1 MKLLTLEE
9 IEKMAGSTFTYG
21 DAGIGMQELFDTARA
36 YWELKNEPATRHST
50 SIQYIGQLRQ
60 WLNECRI
67 TDPSK
72 MVDNKDIMEWL
83 GIPVPEG
90 YRTDKEVISEALGIK
105 EDKPHAIGKSGGS
118 STTGMEV
125 IYKGTVED
133 KPHAPTIRAI
143 VEALKES
150 WDYDE
155 ERYQLGDAIQLLKN
169 HIE

>member
-1 MKLLTLEE
+1 MTPLTLEE
-9 IEKMAGSTFTYG
+9 IEKLDEENKHNGFVEMDDDMLNSLLA
-21 DAGIGMQELFDTARA
+21 TARA
-36 YWELKNEPATRHST
+36 YWELKNEPATLHST

-105 EDKPHAIGKSGGS
+105 EDKPHA
-118 STTGMEV
+118 
-125 IYKGTVED
+125 
-133 KPHAPTIRAI
+133 PTIKAI
-143 VEALKES
+143 VEAMK
-150 WDYDE
+150 
-155 ERYQLGDAIQLLKN
+155 LLEKYTQ
-169 HIE
+169 

>member
-9 IEKMAGSTFTYG
+9 IEWLDNQLVSNEAVKMEVTA
-21 DAGIGMQELFDTARA
+21 DMARRLLATARA
-36 YWELKNEPATRHST
+36 YWELKNDPKTAQET
-50 SIQYIGQLRQ
+50 SIEYIGQLRQ

-105 EDKPHAIGKSGGS
+105 EDKPHAR
-118 STTGMEV
+118 
-125 IYKGTVED
+125 
-133 KPHAPTIRAI
+133 TIRAI
-143 VEALKES
+143 VEALEASKEIHT
-150 WDYDE
+150 
-155 ERYQLGDAIQLLKN
+155 ERSHVSLDLNRGIKSLEKHL
-169 HIE
+169 E

>member
-9 IEKMAGSTFTYG
+9 IEKLESNASSKEVVEIHLSKEKLRQTL
-21 DAGIGMQELFDTARA
+21 ATARA

-105 EDKPHAIGKSGGS
+105 EDK
-118 STTGMEV
+118 
-125 IYKGTVED
+125 
-133 KPHAPTIRAI
+133 
-143 VEALKES
+143 L
-150 WDYDE
+150 
-155 ERYQLGDAIQLLKN
+155 
-169 HIE
+169 

>member
-1 MKLLTLEE
+1 MLNPMETNKLLTLEE
-9 IEKMAGSTFTYG
+9 IEELRIVNSLTDADARADLDSLMARLLT
-21 DAGIGMQELFDTARA
+21 TARA
-36 YWELKNEPATRHST
+36 YWELKEPSTLHST

-105 EDKPHAIGKSGGS
+105 EA
-118 STTGMEV
+118 
-125 IYKGTVED
+125 
-133 KPHAPTIRAI
+133 KPHAPTIKAI
-143 VEALKES
+143 VEALEAGREFEVKP
-150 WDYDE
+150 D
-155 ERYQLGDAIQLLKN
+155 GDDRIVFNSYEAIKSLEKHL
-169 HIE
+169 E